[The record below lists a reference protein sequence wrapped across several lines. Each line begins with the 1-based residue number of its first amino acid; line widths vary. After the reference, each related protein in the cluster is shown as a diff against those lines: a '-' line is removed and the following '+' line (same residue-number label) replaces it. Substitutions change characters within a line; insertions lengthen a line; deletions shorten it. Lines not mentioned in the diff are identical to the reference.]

1 MEFRCSLCIP
11 DINSSDIWLTNIF
24 FLFHGLPFHVVKCP
38 LTHDLILI
46 SSTFFFFWLLLP
58 VFWYHIEE
66 ITVKFS
72 IKKLSSCFFPRVI
85 LLFWLLCLG
94 L

>member
-46 SSTFFFFWLLLP
+46 SSTFFFFGYCCLCFGIILKKSLSNLVSKSFLP
-58 VFWYHIEE
+58 VFFQELFY
-66 ITVKFS
+66 
-72 IKKLSSCFFPRVI
+72 CFGSYV
-85 LLFWLLCLG
+85 
-94 L
+94 